1 MSICTWIII
10 ISVICIIV
18 GIIIAF
24 CESEYGGYE
33 HTVIE
38 IIATILIIG
47 GFCCV
52 IAGAIVKLATTPT
65 QHYRIQYMNSNG
77 EVIIIED
84 AINVDYKKDSNGLVE
99 YECDGDRYTIK
110 SNFIEI
116 KEKKN
121 K

>member
-1 MSICTWIII
+1 MNICTWIII

-18 GIIIAF
+18 GVIIAF
-24 CESEYGGYE
+24 CESEYDGYE

-38 IIATILIIG
+38 IIATILILGGLCCTIIG
-47 GFCCV
+47 T
-52 IAGAIVKLATTPT
+52 IVKLATVPT

-77 EVIIIED
+77 EVIIVED

>member
-1 MSICTWIII
+1 MTTILTCTLCFSIFFLVMS
-10 ISVICIIV
+10 V
-18 GIIIAF
+18 IIAF
-24 CESEYGGYE
+24 LNDFSNFLDTLASILFAVGLIG
-33 HTVIE
+33 
-38 IIATILIIG
+38 TIS
-47 GFCCV
+47 CV
-52 IAGAIVKLATTPT
+52 ISLLLIAPT

-77 EVIIIED
+77 EVIIVED

>member
-10 ISVICIIV
+10 ISVICIVV
-18 GIIIAF
+18 GVIIAF
-24 CESEYGGYE
+24 CESEYGEYE
-33 HTVIE
+33 HTSIE
-38 IIATILIIG
+38 FIAFILILG
-47 GFCCV
+47 GLCCV
-52 IAGAIVKLATTPT
+52 IVGTMIKLATAPT

-116 KEKKN
+116 KEKKS